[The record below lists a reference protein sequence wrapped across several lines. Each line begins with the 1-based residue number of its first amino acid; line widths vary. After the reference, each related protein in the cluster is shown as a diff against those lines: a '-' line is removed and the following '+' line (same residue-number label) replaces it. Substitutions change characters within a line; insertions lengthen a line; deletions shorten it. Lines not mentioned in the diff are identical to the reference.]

1 MTLDEFGKSLDTCP
15 AGATIRL
22 DYSTYASLFPPGEP
36 DAVARGKA
44 WNFAR
49 ARGCEMK
56 PRPQEQRVDFTKRL
70 TNLTALRG

>member
-36 DAVARGKA
+36 DAVARG
-44 WNFAR
+44 
-49 ARGCEMK
+49 CETK